1 MRIKKQYGILENV
14 EIIDIADEG
23 KAVGRYDEMV
33 VFVIGAVPGDIVD
46 VKVTKSK
53 RNYIEGKAIN
63 FHKYSDDR
71 TIPFCRHFGTCG
83 GCKWQYLNYEKQ
95 LYYKQKQVQDCL
107 QRLAKVETEGILM
120 PIRPSENIKYYRN
133 KLEYTFSCYRWLT
146 DEDMQEP
153 SEDRNMNA
161 LGFHIPGRFDKVLD
175 IEECFL
181 QSEPSNAI
189 RLSVKEFAL
198 KNNLE
203 FFDLRKQTGF
213 LRNIIIRTNLAGEVM
228 IIVSF
233 FHDDDTWRNAVL
245 EHISENFPEVTS
257 LMYVINDK
265 CNDVITDMEI
275 QCYKGNPY
283 IMETMGTLKFKIGP
297 VSFFQTNSLQGY
309 ELYKIV
315 ADFAALKGNEIVY
328 DLYTGTGT
336 IANFIA
342 ASAEK
347 VVGVEYVPSAVADAF
362 ENSKINNISNTMFYA
377 GDLAKVLNASFVAE
391 NGVPDVI
398 ITDPPRNGM
407 HKDVVM
413 QILEISPEKIV
424 YVSCNPSTQARDI
437 ELLKGEYEMTRSQ
450 PVDMFPHT
458 QHVENVVLLEKKKIV

>member
-1 MRIKKQYGILENV
+1 
-14 EIIDIADEG
+14 
-23 KAVGRYDEMV
+23 
-33 VFVIGAVPGDIVD
+33 
-46 VKVTKSK
+46 
-53 RNYIEGKAIN
+53 
-63 FHKYSDDR
+63 
-71 TIPFCRHFGTCG
+71 
-83 GCKWQYLNYEKQ
+83 
-95 LYYKQKQVQDCL
+95 
-107 QRLAKVETEGILM
+107 
-120 PIRPSENIKYYRN
+120 
-133 KLEYTFSCYRWLT
+133 
-146 DEDMQEP
+146 
-153 SEDRNMNA
+153 
-161 LGFHIPGRFDKVLD
+161 
-175 IEECFL
+175 
-181 QSEPSNAI
+181 
-189 RLSVKEFAL
+189 
-198 KNNLE
+198 
-203 FFDLRKQTGF
+203 
-213 LRNIIIRTNLAGEVM
+213 
-228 IIVSF
+228 
-233 FHDDDTWRNAVL
+233 
-245 EHISENFPEVTS
+245 
-257 LMYVINDK
+257 MYVINDK

-283 IMETMGTLKFKIGP
+283 IMETMGALKYKIGP

-342 ASAEK
+342 SSAEK
-347 VVGVEYVPSAVADAF
+347 VVGVEYVPAAVADAF

-437 ELLKGEYEMTRSQ
+437 ELLKEKYEMTRSQ